1 MNGWLVPAYPLPEG
15 LADITVQ
22 RIVVRNGFTRD
33 LAASFLADFKKEVA
47 YLDSLTAPMPDG
59 QQKEAFHH

>member
-1 MNGWLVPAYPLPEG
+1 MLS
-15 LADITVQ
+15 DITVQ

-33 LAASFLADFKKEVA
+33 LAASFLGDLQKKVA
-47 YLDSLTAPMPDG
+47 YLDALAGPMPVE